1 MISSCNGVVSRWQW
15 WRKPKKKKNKKK
27 TITEWKKKRKWC
39 WTEAWV
45 KIERM
50 IIIAAPPPPPPPIRL
65 LFRNSVMIN
74 YSWQENE
81 KFARKMLHLFTCT
94 AKNKIHFVADFIT
107 VCTKSV
113 GLHVPGNIP
122 LSLTEFYIVS
132 TALTNRNVPFGIW
145 KRPTFHCSDQDIFLR
160 TTICKFPLQCF
171 WSTGQI
177 YDRSPLPPPK
187 KKTTAKNK

>member
-1 MISSCNGVVSRWQW
+1 M
-15 WRKPKKKKNKKK
+15 K
-27 TITEWKKKRKWC
+27 TKKKKRKWS

-45 KIERM
+45 KIERTFNM
-50 IIIAAPPPPPPPIRL
+50 IHNSCTRLPPPPPPKKKDCFLECENAIT
-65 LFRNSVMIN
+65 NSVMIN

-81 KFARKMLHLFTCT
+81 KFVREMLHLFTYT

-107 VCTKSV
+107 VYTIKSV

-122 LSLTEFYIVS
+122 LTFTEFYIVF
-132 TALTNRNVPFGIW
+132 TALTNVPFGIW
-145 KRPTFHCSDQDIFLR
+145 KRTTFHCPDQDIFLR

-171 WSTGQI
+171 WSTAQI
-177 YDRSPLPPPK
+177 YFRSPLPQPK